1 MEAEIIETIA
11 PAKEVDAFTLIN
23 KGKSTSN
30 LAKFTPSAPGGIIG
44 PPIANNNPITGNLAV
59 IVGKSPLV
67 GKPIAE
73 MLTNIYTTVVV
84 FYSKTQ
90 KLKEISNMADVLVVV
105 IGKPKFITA
114 EPLRKGR
121 VL

>member
-1 MEAEIIETIA
+1 M
-11 PAKEVDAFTLIN
+11 
-23 KGKSTSN
+23 
-30 LAKFTPSAPGGIIG
+30 
-44 PPIANNNPITGNLAV
+44 
-59 IVGKSPLV
+59 GKSPLV

-90 KLKEISNMADVLVVV
+90 KLKEISNMGDVLVVV

-114 EPLRKGR
+114 QPLRKGR
-121 VL
+121 AL

>member
-1 MEAEIIETIA
+1 M
-11 PAKEVDAFTLIN
+11 
-23 KGKSTSN
+23 
-30 LAKFTPSAPGGIIG
+30 
-44 PPIANNNPITGNLAV
+44 
-59 IVGKSPLV
+59 GKSPLV

-73 MLTNIYTTVVV
+73 MLTNLDTTVVV

-114 EPLRKGR
+114 QPLRNGR
-121 VL
+121 AL